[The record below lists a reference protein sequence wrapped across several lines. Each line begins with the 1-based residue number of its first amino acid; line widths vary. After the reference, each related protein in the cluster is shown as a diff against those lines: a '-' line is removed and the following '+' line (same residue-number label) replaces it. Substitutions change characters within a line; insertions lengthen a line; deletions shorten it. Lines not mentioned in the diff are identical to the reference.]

1 MLLHTLK
8 ISEATDSWIE
18 AFFIYLFIIIIIIII
33 IIISIII
40 IINNIIIITIII
52 LKRCS
57 VRLSRIVGQI
67 SQATSF

>member
-18 AFFIYLFIIIIIIII
+18 AFFIYLFIVIIIII
-33 IIISIII
+33 
-40 IINNIIIITIII
+40 IIIITIII
-52 LKRCS
+52 LKRFS

-67 SQATSF
+67 S